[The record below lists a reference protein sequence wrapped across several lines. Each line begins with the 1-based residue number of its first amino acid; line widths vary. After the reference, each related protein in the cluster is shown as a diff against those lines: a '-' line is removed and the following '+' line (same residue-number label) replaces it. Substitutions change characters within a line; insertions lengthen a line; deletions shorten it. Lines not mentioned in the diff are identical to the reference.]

1 MKLNSIKRFLAVGM
15 LIGALVTLLG
25 WSYQRHTKVFSFPL
39 DCYTQGEKTIC
50 IDGRLSA
57 EMVCEELSSQ
67 TVICSEKI

>member
-1 MKLNSIKRFLAVGM
+1 MKLNSIKRFLTIGM

-25 WSYQRHTKVFSFPL
+25 WSYQRQTKVLSVPL

-57 EMVCEELSSQ
+57 EMICEELNSSI
-67 TVICSEKI
+67 VICSEKK

>member
-1 MKLNSIKRFLAVGM
+1 MTISSIKRILALGM

-25 WSYQRHTKVFSFPL
+25 WSYQRQTKVLSVPL

-57 EMVCEELSSQ
+57 EMVCEELNSS
-67 TVICSEKI
+67 TVICSEKK